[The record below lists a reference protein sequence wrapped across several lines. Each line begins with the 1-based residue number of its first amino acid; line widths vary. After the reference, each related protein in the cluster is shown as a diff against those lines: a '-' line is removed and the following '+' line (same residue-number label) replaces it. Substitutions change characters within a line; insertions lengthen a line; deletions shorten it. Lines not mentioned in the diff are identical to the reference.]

1 MASSKACWFN
11 IIVFFND
18 TFCLKSGTRHI
29 NLLSRIDP
37 YKSGRLPDKILIYR
51 YQALSIV
58 RWVRKRSSTE
68 MQSFGVSKR
77 EGHDS
82 SRFYSRKLYRQ
93 NPPNNGESD
102 GDSRY
107 GENHIEPKNLNK
119 LFCKSSE
126 RMNELPDYSV
136 HLMVTSPPYNV
147 GKDYDQ
153 DLSVKEY
160 RNLLKQVFKETFRV
174 LVYGGRACINV
185 ANLGR
190 KPYIPLH
197 SYIIEDMYELGFLMR
212 GEIIWNKAAS
222 SGSST
227 AWGSW
232 QSASNPT
239 LRDVHEYVLV
249 FSKGSFYRNSHNK
262 ENTIT
267 KGEFLTFTKSTWDFP
282 AESATRVGHPA
293 PFPIELPYRCIQL
306 YTFKGEVVLD
316 PFCGIGST
324 SIAAI
329 KSGRQFVGYDINK
342 EYVKIANSRVN
353 QLLLH

>member
-1 MASSKACWFN
+1 M
-11 IIVFFND
+11 VTQD
-18 TFCLKSGTRHI
+18 R
-29 NLLSRIDP
+29 D
-37 YKSGRLPDKILIYR
+37 
-51 YQALSIV
+51 QALSTV
-58 RWVRKRSSTE
+58 ARSRKQTSTK
-68 MQSFGVSKR
+68 MQGFGVSKR
-77 EGHDS
+77 ESHDS
-82 SRFYSRKLYRQ
+82 SRFYNRKLYRK
-93 NPPNNGESD
+93 NTTSNGESNGD
-102 GDSRY
+102 GKY
-107 GENHIEPKNLNK
+107 GENHIEPQNLNK

-126 RMNELPDYSV
+126 KMDELPDYSV

-153 DLSVKEY
+153 DLSLKEY
-160 RNLLKQVFKETFRV
+160 RDLLKQVFKETFRV
-174 LVYGGRACINV
+174 LVYGGRVCINV

-197 SYIIEDMYELGFLMR
+197 SYIIEDMYGLGFLMR

-222 SGSST
+222 SGVST

-239 LRDVHEYVLV
+239 LRDVHEYVLI
-249 FSKGSFYRNSHNK
+249 FSKGSFSRNPHNK

-324 SIAAI
+324 CIAAI
-329 KSGRQFVGYDINK
+329 KSGRQFVGYDVNK
-342 EYVKIANSRVN
+342 EYVEIANSRIN

>member
-1 MASSKACWFN
+1 MR
-11 IIVFFND
+11 IV
-18 TFCLKSGTRHI
+18 CLTKF
-29 NLLSRIDP
+29 LSIDR
-37 YKSGRLPDKILIYR
+37 K
-51 YQALSIV
+51 ALSTV
-58 RWVRKRSSTE
+58 NRLRKRISTE
-68 MQSFGVSKR
+68 TQGFGVSKR
-77 EGHDS
+77 ESHDS
-82 SRFYSRKLYRQ
+82 SSFYSRKLCRQ
-93 NPPNNGESD
+93 STTNNGESTD
-102 GDSRY
+102 YYKY
-107 GENHIEPKNLNK
+107 GENCVEPQNLNK

-126 RMNELPDYSV
+126 KMDELPEHSV

-153 DLSVKEY
+153 DLSIKEY
-160 RNLLKQVFKETFRV
+160 RSLLKRVFKETFRV
-174 LVYGGRACINV
+174 LVYGGRACINI

-197 SYIIEDMYELGFLMR
+197 SYIIEDMHELGFLMR

-222 SGSST
+222 SGIST

-239 LRDVHEYVLV
+239 LRDVHEYVLI
-249 FSKGSFYRNSHNK
+249 FSKGTFSRSSHNK

-267 KGEFLTFTKSTWDFP
+267 KGEFLTFTKSTWDIP
-282 AESATRVGHPA
+282 AESATRAGHPA

-306 YTFKGEVVLD
+306 YTFKDEIVLD

-324 SIAAI
+324 CIAAI
-329 KSGRQFVGYDINK
+329 KSGRQFVGYDISEK
-342 EYVKIANSRVN
+342 YIQIANRSIS

>member
-1 MASSKACWFN
+1 MKGISECLLWQNSYLWMSN
-11 IIVFFND
+11 ILMTV
-18 TFCLKSGTRHI
+18 
-29 NLLSRIDP
+29 SRP
-37 YKSGRLPDKILIYR
+37 G
-51 YQALSIV
+51 
-58 RWVRKRSSTE
+58 KRISTE
-68 MQSFGVSKR
+68 TQGFGVSKR

-82 SRFYSRKLYRQ
+82 SRFYGRKLYGQ
-93 NPPNNGESD
+93 NTSNNGESNVD
-102 GDSRY
+102 TKY
-107 GENHIEPKNLNK
+107 QENCIKPQNLDK
-119 LFCKSSE
+119 VFYKSSE
-126 RMNELPDYSV
+126 KMEELPNYSV
-136 HLMVTSPPYNV
+136 HLVVTSPPYNV

-160 RNLLKQVFKETFRV
+160 RSLLKQVFKETFRV
-174 LVYGGRACINV
+174 LVHGGRACINI

-197 SYIIEDMYELGFLMR
+197 SYIIHDMHELGFLMR

-222 SGSST
+222 SGVST

-239 LRDVHEYVLV
+239 LRDVHEYILV
-249 FSKGSFYRNSHNK
+249 FSKESFSRSSHDK
-262 ENTIT
+262 ENTIS
-267 KGEFLTFTKSTWDFP
+267 KDEFLTFTKSTWDFP

-316 PFCGIGST
+316 PFCGAGST
-324 SIAAI
+324 CIAAI

-342 EYVKIANSRVN
+342 EYVEIANARIN
-353 QLLLH
+353 DLLLQSPS

>member
-1 MASSKACWFN
+1 MNFSQYGLAPNAQFPIKQLFISSKKS
-11 IIVFFND
+11 D
-18 TFCLKSGTRHI
+18 CLLRQNSYPWILKAISTV
-29 NLLSRIDP
+29 SR
-37 YKSGRLPDKILIYR
+37 S
-51 YQALSIV
+51 
-58 RWVRKRSSTE
+58 RKRIPTE
-68 MQSFGVSKR
+68 TQGFGVSKR

-93 NPPNNGESD
+93 NTTSNGEST
-102 GDSRY
+102 GGGGKYRA
-107 GENHIEPKNLNK
+107 NPIEPQNLNK
-119 LFCKSSE
+119 LLCKSSE
-126 RMNELPDYSV
+126 KMDELPEYSV

-153 DLSVKEY
+153 DLSIKEY
-160 RNLLKQVFKETFRV
+160 RSLLKQVFKETFRV
-174 LVYGGRACINV
+174 LVHGGRACINV

-197 SYIIEDMYELGFLMR
+197 SYIIEDMHELGFLMR

-222 SGSST
+222 SGVST

-239 LRDVHEYVLV
+239 LRDVHEYVLI
-249 FSKGSFYRNSHNK
+249 FSKGSYSRSSHNK

-324 SIAAI
+324 CIAAI
-329 KSGRQFVGYDINK
+329 KSGRQFVGYDVNK
-342 EYVKIANSRVN
+342 EYVEIANRRIN
-353 QLLLH
+353 PLLLH

>member
-1 MASSKACWFN
+1 MRFHDRMLTLTK
-11 IIVFFND
+11 
-18 TFCLKSGTRHI
+18 
-29 NLLSRIDP
+29 LLSLDVN
-37 YKSGRLPDKILIYR
+37 
-51 YQALSIV
+51 ALV
-58 RWVRKRSSTE
+58 TVNRPRKRISTE
-68 MQSFGVSKR
+68 TQGFGVSKR

-82 SRFYSRKLYRQ
+82 SGFYRRKLYGQ
-93 NPPNNGESD
+93 NTSNNGESN
-102 GDSRY
+102 GDAKY
-107 GENHIEPKNLNK
+107 QENHIKPQNLDK
-119 LFCKSSE
+119 VFYKSSE
-126 RMNELPDYSV
+126 KMEELPDYSV

-160 RNLLKQVFKETFRV
+160 RSLLRRVFEETFRV
-174 LVYGGRACINV
+174 LVHGGRACINI

-197 SYIIEDMYELGFLMR
+197 SYVIQDMHELGFLMR

-222 SGSST
+222 SGVST

-232 QSASNPT
+232 QSASNPI

-249 FSKGSFYRNSHNK
+249 FSKESFSRSSHNK

-267 KGEFLTFTKSTWDFP
+267 RDEFLTFTKSTWEFP
-282 AESATRVGHPA
+282 AESAIRIGHPA

-316 PFCGIGST
+316 PFCGAGST
-324 SIAAI
+324 CIAAI

-342 EYVKIANSRVN
+342 EYVKIANTRIN
-353 QLLLH
+353 ELLLHISVS

>member
-1 MASSKACWFN
+1 MYS
-11 IIVFFND
+11 
-18 TFCLKSGTRHI
+18 
-29 NLLSRIDP
+29 
-37 YKSGRLPDKILIYR
+37 YKILIYR
-51 YQALSIV
+51 GQALSIV
-58 RWVRKRSSTE
+58 HRHRKQTSTE
-68 MQSFGVSKR
+68 TQGFGVSKR
-77 EGHDS
+77 ESHDS
-82 SRFYSRKLYRQ
+82 SRFYSRKLYRHSTTS
-93 NPPNNGESD
+93 NGESNGD
-102 GDSRY
+102 GKY
-107 GENHIEPKNLNK
+107 GENHIKPQNLNK

-126 RMNELPDYSV
+126 KMDELPDYSV

-147 GKDYDQ
+147 GKVYDQ

-160 RNLLKQVFKETFRV
+160 RSLLKRVFKETFRV

-222 SGSST
+222 SGVST

-249 FSKGSFYRNSHNK
+249 FSKGSFSRNSQNK

-267 KGEFLTFTKSTWDFP
+267 RGEFLTFTKSTWDVP

-293 PFPIELPYRCIQL
+293 PFPTELPYRCIQL

-316 PFCGIGST
+316 PFCGIGT
-324 SIAAI
+324 TCIAAI
-329 KSGRQFVGYDINK
+329 KSERQFVGYDVNK
-342 EYVKIANSRVN
+342 EYVEIANSRIN
-353 QLLLH
+353 QYQYH